1 MVAQGSI
8 GVDAVRAGVE
18 RGCDLLGEA
27 FENLRTTNRLAIEPG
42 QRCVGVRVVEEVE
55 VPTIGGDRYDPIARA
70 LEELEVLLCRCDA
83 AGKATGKANDGD
95 GGRVRTRGHS

>member
-70 LEELEVLLCRCDA
+70 LRLFQVTYGLAVTGELDPATVA
-83 AGKATGKANDGD
+83 ALQETYGC
-95 GGRVRTRGHS
+95 